1 VERPVTK
8 EPTMTTTTELD
19 SAPSLVRLYAQ
30 APLAGLR
37 GGQDLPDEQLV
48 LRDVEIDRGHL
59 ADYDRVCGLRF
70 GEVLPATYLHVLA
83 FPMSIKLLAAPGFPF
98 ALPGLVHVANRIDH
112 RRPVTAGERPTFTVR
127 TQDLRAHPKG
137 RQFDVVAEVEVDDEV
152 VWTGVSTYLHRESG
166 GSGGGES
173 SSGGSSGG
181 SSSGEAD
188 ADRDPGEANAR
199 WRVPAD
205 TGRRYAAVSGD
216 RNPIHLTAA
225 TAKPFG
231 FPKAIAHGMWTAARA
246 LAGLEG
252 RLPDAFSYGVRFQT
266 PLLLPST
273 VTFAARRDGDGDW
286 VLGVDA
292 AKNAK
297 PHLRGVIAAD

>member
-1 VERPVTK
+1 M
-8 EPTMTTTTELD
+8 MTTTTELD
-19 SAPSLVRLYAQ
+19 AAPSLARLYAS

-37 GGQDLPDEQLV
+37 GGDDLPDEQLV

-59 ADYDRVCGLRF
+59 AAYDRVCGLRF
-70 GEVLPATYLHVLA
+70 DEVLPATYLHVLA
-83 FPMSIKLLAAPGFPF
+83 FPLSIRLLAAPRFPF

-112 RRPVTAGERPTFTVR
+112 RRPVSAAERPTFRVW
-127 TQDLRAHPKG
+127 TQDLRPHPKG
-137 RQFDVVAEVEVDDEV
+137 RQFDVIAEAEVADEV
-152 VWTGVSTYLHRESG
+152 AWTGVSTYLHRESG
-166 GSGGGES
+166 GSGED
-173 SSGGSSGG
+173 GSSGG
-181 SSSGEAD
+181 RGGKAD
-188 ADRDPGEANAR
+188 ADLDPGPATAR

-216 RNPIHLTAA
+216 RNPIHLTSL

-231 FPKAIAHGMWTAARA
+231 FPRAIAHGMWTAGRA

-252 RLPDAFSYGVRFQT
+252 RLPAAFSYGVRFQT

-273 VTFAARRDGDGDW
+273 VTFAARQDAEGDW

-292 AKNAK
+292 ARSGK
-297 PHLRGVIAAD
+297 PHLRGLIASD

>member
-1 VERPVTK
+1 
-8 EPTMTTTTELD
+8 MTTTTELD
-19 SAPSLVRLYAQ
+19 SAPSLARLYAS

-37 GGQDLPDEQLV
+37 GGDDLPDEELL

-59 ADYDRVCGLRF
+59 AEYDRVCGLRF
-70 GEVLPATYLHVLA
+70 DEVLPATYLHVLA
-83 FPMSIKLLAAPGFPF
+83 FPMSVKLLAAPSFPF

-112 RRPVTAGERPTFTVR
+112 RRRVTAGERPTFRVR
-127 TQDLRAHPKG
+127 TEDLRPHPKG
-137 RQFDVVAEVEVDDEV
+137 RQFDVVAEVEVDGEV
-152 VWTGVSTYLHRESG
+152 VWTGVSTYLNRGSG
-166 GSGGGES
+166 GSEE
-173 SSGGSSGG
+173 GSSGG
-181 SSSGEAD
+181 GK
-188 ADRDPGEANAR
+188 ADRDPGPATAR

-231 FPKAIAHGMWTAARA
+231 FPKAIAHGMWTAARS
-246 LAGLEG
+246 LAALEG

-273 VTFAARRDGDGDW
+273 VTFAARRDDDGDW

-292 AKNAK
+292 AKSGK
-297 PHLRGVIAAD
+297 PHLRGVVATD